1 MKKTLVLL
9 VVISV
14 LISACGGNESSLE
27 YGIWKD
33 TQAAFGNGNY
43 QILHGHRDGAE
54 ISILYN
60 CKHNQ
65 EVVSNVERYV
75 ERENY
80 VFFVGNYRKKKVL
93 CKLNVE
99 TNLLSY
105 YAEETGEEFFMAGV
119 EKLIEDKQI
128 ELLSS
133 FDNFSDVDK
142 AEFKR
147 LVNS

>member
-1 MKKTLVLL
+1 MKKMLVLL

-14 LISACGGNESSLE
+14 LISACGGGGSSLE
-27 YGIWKD
+27 YGMWKD
-33 TQAAFGNGNY
+33 TEAAFGNGNY
-43 QILHGHRDGAE
+43 QILHGYRDDTE

-60 CKHNQ
+60 CKHKR
-65 EVVSNVERYV
+65 EVVSNVESYV
-75 ERENY
+75 EKDNY

-133 FDNFSDVDK
+133 FDNFSEEDK
-142 AEFKR
+142 EILKQLAE
-147 LVNS
+147 

>member
-1 MKKTLVLL
+1 MKKMLVLL

-14 LISACGGNESSLE
+14 LISACGGGGSSLE
-27 YGIWKD
+27 YGMWKD
-33 TQAAFGNGNY
+33 TEAAFGNGNY
-43 QILHGHRDGAE
+43 QILHGYRDDTE

-60 CKHNQ
+60 CKHKR
-65 EVVSNVERYV
+65 EVVSNVESYV
-75 ERENY
+75 EKDNY

-105 YAEETGEEFFMAGV
+105 YAEEISSEHFNIYFDTV
-119 EKLIEDKQI
+119 IEDKQF

-133 FDNFSDVDK
+133 FDDFSEEDK
-142 AEFKR
+142 EIFKQLAE
-147 LVNS
+147 